1 MKDEKKVPSIRFKG
15 FTDAWEQREL
25 ENIVNRFDNLRVP
38 VAESLRKKGNIPY
51 YGANGIQGYVDG
63 YTHNGEFILIAED
76 GANDLNNYPVRYV
89 NGKIWVNNH
98 AHVIQSKQEKSN
110 NLFISFALSSAD
122 IKSLIV
128 GGSRSKLT
136 ASSLMQ
142 IILIVPL
149 IKEQQKIGIF
159 LNTIESLLTLHQR
172 KYDCLVKLKK
182 SLLEKMFPKNGS
194 DKPDIRFKGFT
205 DAWEQRKLVDLAQ
218 RITRKN
224 NNLITNLPLTISAEY
239 GLVDQITYFNNRV
252 ASTNLKNY
260 YLILNGEFA
269 YNKSSSD
276 GNPVGVI
283 KRLDLYKNGALSIL
297 YIIFSIKDKSI
308 INSDFLSV
316 FFETSLWHKDIFER
330 AAEGARNHGL
340 LNISAQDFMEM
351 NIQFPSQSQEQIK
364 IKTLLNKLITLHQRK
379 LEILQNLKKSL
390 LEKMFV

>member
-1 MKDEKKVPSIRFKG
+1 MKDEKKVPAIRFKGFTDAWEQRKFSELYKKVSEKNDLSYDVDKIISVANMYFKQESYISNKEYLLTYNIFLVGDIAFEGNRSKNFSYGRFVENTIGNGIVSHVFDVFRPLNEYDLCYWKYAINNENIMKNILARCTKSSTMMTNLVANDFLKETIKVPVLNEQKQIGQLFSKIEQLLTLHQRKYDCLVKLKKSLLEKMFPKNGSDKPDIRFKG

-172 KYDCLVKLKK
+172 K
-182 SLLEKMFPKNGS
+182 
-194 DKPDIRFKGFT
+194 
-205 DAWEQRKLVDLAQ
+205 
-218 RITRKN
+218 
-224 NNLITNLPLTISAEY
+224 
-239 GLVDQITYFNNRV
+239 
-252 ASTNLKNY
+252 
-260 YLILNGEFA
+260 
-269 YNKSSSD
+269 
-276 GNPVGVI
+276 
-283 KRLDLYKNGALSIL
+283 
-297 YIIFSIKDKSI
+297 
-308 INSDFLSV
+308 
-316 FFETSLWHKDIFER
+316 
-330 AAEGARNHGL
+330 
-340 LNISAQDFMEM
+340 
-351 NIQFPSQSQEQIK
+351 
-364 IKTLLNKLITLHQRK
+364 

>member
-1 MKDEKKVPSIRFKG
+1 MKDEKKVPAIRFKG

-172 KYDCLVKLKK
+172 KYDC
-182 SLLEKMFPKNGS
+182 
-194 DKPDIRFKGFT
+194 
-205 DAWEQRKLVDLAQ
+205 
-218 RITRKN
+218 
-224 NNLITNLPLTISAEY
+224 
-239 GLVDQITYFNNRV
+239 
-252 ASTNLKNY
+252 
-260 YLILNGEFA
+260 
-269 YNKSSSD
+269 
-276 GNPVGVI
+276 
-283 KRLDLYKNGALSIL
+283 
-297 YIIFSIKDKSI
+297 
-308 INSDFLSV
+308 
-316 FFETSLWHKDIFER
+316 
-330 AAEGARNHGL
+330 
-340 LNISAQDFMEM
+340 
-351 NIQFPSQSQEQIK
+351 
-364 IKTLLNKLITLHQRK
+364 
-379 LEILQNLKKSL
+379 QN
-390 LEKMFV
+390 